1 MKELGKKLAAGGFL
15 LQGAAGAL
23 LGLLYLFAAESLTDI
38 FLDQIV
44 TGGAAA
50 RAAGALST
58 LSGVGMILAAAG
70 FALRYVELRRGSD
83 LTVAALMILSLMI
96 AFFTP
101 AYAALQ
107 PVLGWAYMAVMAF
120 TALRRKK
127 LLLFGLVTG
136 ALALQVAGGPLAS
149 LLPDTPA
156 LQGILSA
163 AVSACCYA
171 ALALYVWRV
180 DAKPEEKKESK
191 T

>member
-1 MKELGKKLAAGGFL
+1 MKELGKKLAAAGFA
-15 LQGAAGAL
+15 LQGAAGAM
-23 LGLLYLFAAESLTDI
+23 LGILYLFAGESLTDI
-38 FLDQIV
+38 FLDQV
-44 TGGAAA
+44 VAGGAEGK
-50 RAAGALST
+50 AAGALST

-70 FALRYVELRRGSD
+70 FSLRYVELRRGSD
-83 LTVAALMILSLMI
+83 LTVAALMILSLLI

-127 LLLFGLVTG
+127 LLLFGLVTA
-136 ALALQVAGGPLAS
+136 ALTLQLAGGPLAS

-156 LQGILSA
+156 IQGILSA
-163 AVSACCYA
+163 LVSAYCYA

-180 DAKPEEKKESK
+180 DARTEEKKE
-191 T
+191 